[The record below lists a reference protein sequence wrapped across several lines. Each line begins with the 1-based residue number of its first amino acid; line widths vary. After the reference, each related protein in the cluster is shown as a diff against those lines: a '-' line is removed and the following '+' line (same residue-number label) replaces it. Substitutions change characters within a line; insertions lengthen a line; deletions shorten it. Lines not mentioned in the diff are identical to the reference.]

1 MPGETLSLKED
12 YKVGF
17 GEPGNGQLAPVGH
30 LIVDGKELTAAT
42 PRFENLYSFDGAPSG
57 AKVLP
62 FKENH
67 YFGHA
72 LLQDLSHGREVKVG
86 PDNYF
91 VMGDN
96 TFNSSDGRYWG
107 DFPKDRVIGKSFFI
121 YWPISDRFG
130 FGYH

>member
-1 MPGETLSLKED
+1 MFMP
-12 YKVGF
+12 
-17 GEPGNGQLAPVGH
+17 Q
-30 LIVDGKELTAAT
+30 TAAMRT
-42 PRFENLYSFDGAPSG
+42 FPVQQ
-57 AKVLP
+57 VLP
-62 FKENH
+62 GK
-67 YFGHA
+67 
-72 LLQDLSHGREVKVG
+72 
-86 PDNYF
+86 YF